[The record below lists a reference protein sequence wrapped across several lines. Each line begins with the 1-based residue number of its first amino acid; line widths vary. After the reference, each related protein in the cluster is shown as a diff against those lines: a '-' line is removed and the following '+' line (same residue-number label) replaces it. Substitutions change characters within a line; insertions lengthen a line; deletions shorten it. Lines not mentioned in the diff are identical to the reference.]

1 MSESAPSA
9 ASPAE
14 PPVEPAATP
23 PPVAESSD
31 DPTVDLVEE
40 VRRIEESPSSANDLE
55 RLLEQTPEELR
66 RLLKEEF
73 NAEFLGPVV
82 VNRDELD

>member
-1 MSESAPSA
+1 MSESAPPS
-9 ASPAE
+9 ASPTE
-14 PPVEPAATP
+14 PPVEPSATP
-23 PPVAESSD
+23 PPVAESSG

-40 VRRIEESPSSANDLE
+40 VRRIEELPSSANDLE